1 MITENDFT
9 AIMNKSIQGLLKDA
23 LYISLKSPSMA
34 LFIKDTIAAQKKA
47 AGIRSKN
54 EEEGLHVPA
63 FMIAS
68 ITHRCNLRC
77 KGCYAQAQHRR
88 QDSELDISRMK
99 NMVREAKD
107 LGISIILLAGGE
119 PLVRKNDIMEIARE
133 NRDVIFPTFTNGL
146 LLNDSVIAELKGVKN
161 LIPVVS
167 IEGNEEDTDARRGDG
182 VHQHSRE
189 IFRRLKDNDIFYGT
203 SITVTHENFDTVTD
217 ESFVKELL
225 AEGCKLFFFVE
236 YVPVKEETDTWAITE
251 EQREKLSQK
260 MTDFRENLSG
270 LFIAFPGDE
279 KYFGGCIASGRGF
292 IHVSPE
298 GNIEPCPFAPFSDSN
313 IKDKSLKG
321 ALQSDFLRKIREN
334 HDLLVEG
341 QGGCALWEKRNIV
354 ERFLL

>member
-1 MITENDFT
+1 MKENDFT
-9 AIMNKSIQGLLKDA
+9 AIMNKSISQLLKDS
-23 LYISLKSPSMA
+23 LRISLKNPSMA
-34 LFIKDTIAAQKKA
+34 LFIKNTIVSQKKA
-47 AGIRSKN
+47 ATIRLKN
-54 EEEGLHVPA
+54 EEDGFHVPA

-77 KGCYAQAQHRR
+77 KGCYAQAQYRR
-88 QDSELDISRMK
+88 QDSELDVSRMK
-99 NMVREAKD
+99 SMVQEAKD

-119 PLVRKNDIMEIARE
+119 PLVRKNDIMAIARE

-146 LLNDSVIAELKGVKN
+146 LLNDTVITALKGIKN
-161 LIPVVS
+161 LIPVIS
-167 IEGNEEDTDARRGDG
+167 IEGNEEDTDTRRGDG
-182 VHQHSRE
+182 VHQHNKG
-189 IFRRLKDNDIFYGT
+189 IFRQLKDNNIFYGT
-203 SITVTHENFDTVTD
+203 SITVTRENFDTVTD
-217 ESFVKELL
+217 ESFIRELI

-236 YVPVKEETDTWAITE
+236 YVPVKEETDTWVITE
-251 EQREKLSQK
+251 EQREGLSQK
-260 MTDFRENLSG
+260 LTDFRENLSG

-279 KYFGGCIASGRGF
+279 KRFGGCLASGRGF

-298 GNIEPCPFAPFSDSN
+298 GNVEPCPFAPFSDSN

-354 ERFLL
+354 ESFLP